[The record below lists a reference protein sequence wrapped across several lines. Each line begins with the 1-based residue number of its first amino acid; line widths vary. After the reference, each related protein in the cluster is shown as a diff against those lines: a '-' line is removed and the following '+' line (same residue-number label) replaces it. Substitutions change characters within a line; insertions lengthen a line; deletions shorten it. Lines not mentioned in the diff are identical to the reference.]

1 MLLDKLKR
9 KKMYI
14 CVSDFEPHRGAMFSG
29 YRLQLSVVKDLLGN
43 TNSKAMERVVSSS
56 PIIDSKPIIM
66 DKLYIIETTGSKYI
80 YFVKSAF
87 NEVDDDFCFS
97 FVNKN
102 FRGGA
107 GRAYIASFTTDV
119 KTDVENLEFEKFN
132 VPKPDFY
139 ENFEGLSL
147 YYYENDDANG
157 ILANIR
163 VWPIFKRSYLI

>member
-1 MLLDKLKR
+1 MFLDKLKR

-29 YRLQLSVVKDLLGN
+29 YRLQLSAVKDLLGN

-56 PIIDSKPIIM
+56 PIIDSKPVIM
-66 DKLYIIETTGSKYI
+66 DKLYMIETTGSKYI

-119 KTDVENLEFEKFN
+119 KTDVEKLEFEKFD

-139 ENFEGLSL
+139 ENFWGLSL
-147 YYYENDDANG
+147 YYYENNDANG
-157 ILANIR
+157 ILVNVR
-163 VWPIFKRSYLI
+163 V